1 MKKAKK
7 PPPPPEPIPP
17 VRESGQ
23 EVAEKRKG
31 QLLEER
37 KRRGLQATLLSQS
50 SQSDSLGG

>member
-7 PPPPPEPIPP
+7 PEPPPEAIPP

-23 EVAEKRKG
+23 QVAEKRKG

-37 KRRGLQATLLSQS
+37 KRRGLQATLMSQRPTG
-50 SQSDSLGG
+50 DTLGL